1 MIKYRGDVAS
11 IDNLEDALELF
22 ARNEIWVRITNKAK
36 TDPYGKELRKAF
48 FKEADDE
55 TKI

>member
-22 ARNEIWVRITNKAK
+22 ARNEIWVRVTNKAK
-36 TDPYGKELRKAF
+36 TDPYGKGLREAF
-48 FKEADDE
+48 FKEVDDE
-55 TKI
+55 NK

>member
-22 ARNEIWVRITNKAK
+22 ARNEIWVRVTNKAK

>member
-1 MIKYRGDVAS
+1 MIKYKDNVVS

-36 TDPYGKELRKAF
+36 TDPYGKGLRQAF
-48 FKEADDE
+48 FKEKKDE
-55 TKI
+55 